1 MEKIM
6 KLTPLFAL
14 LATTLL
20 APSILPAQTAGITL
34 GKLRAAHHDGH
45 KMAYAIWYP
54 ADADAQTE
62 DYAGNAVWQPVQA
75 AMDAAPIAGRY
86 PVVLMSHGLGGHHA
100 SLAWL
105 ASELAKAGAIVVA
118 VNHPNSTFSDFDMQ
132 AGLAHWTRPQDLA
145 AALDYAL
152 ADPVLGPLMDI
163 SRLSAV
169 GFSYGGWTAL
179 SMAGLRGNL
188 AGYAAH
194 CATTPSGHC
203 ADIALKGGDLSALD
217 AGQWD
222 GDYRDS
228 RIGRVVAI
236 DPGLTYGLT
245 ARDAGGLAGDTLLIQ
260 MGAGADRLDSTDL
273 SPHDSGFAARV
284 PGAKLLEIA
293 PAYHFSVLP
302 LCTENGAAIL
312 ADEKDDPV
320 CTDPIGADRGDIHA
334 RVIAATRAHLG
345 LN

>member
-1 MEKIM
+1 MN
-6 KLTPLFAL
+6 LPSFFAL
-14 LATTLL
+14 LATTLM
-20 APSILPAQTAGITL
+20 APLILPAQTAGITE
-34 GKLRAAHHDGH
+34 GKLRAAHHDGR

-54 ADADAQTE
+54 ADADAKTE

-145 AALDYAL
+145 AVLDYAL
-152 ADPVLGPLMDI
+152 ADPIFGPMMDI

-188 AGYAAH
+188 AGYIAH
-194 CATTPSGHC
+194 CRADPSGHC
-203 ADIALKGGDLSALD
+203 ADIAQKGGDLAALD
-217 AGQWD
+217 AGQWN
-222 GDYRDS
+222 GDHRGS

-236 DPGLTYGLT
+236 DPGLTYGLS
-245 ARDAGGLAGDTLLIQ
+245 APDVAGLSGDILLVQ
-260 MGAGADRLDSTDL
+260 MGMGADRLNSTDL
-273 SPHDSGFAARV
+273 SPQGSGFAALV
-284 PGAKLLEIA
+284 PDAKLLEIA
-293 PAYHFSVLP
+293 PAYHFSILP
-302 LCTENGAAIL
+302 LCTQNGAAIL

-320 CTDPIGADRGDIHA
+320 CTDPVGADRGDIHTQI
-334 RVIAATRAHLG
+334 IAATKAHLG